1 MMGIIFTKFIV
12 DNYLHLL
19 STPLSFLL
27 FTYVIKIWCQN
38 ELEDISDKQKD
49 ILDYMAKHYDSNK
62 KCDEIKLGLYDNKLF
77 SEIMNNIIKVNIEE
91 EFKKLT
97 DDLND
102 YRLSL
107 IQSKMP
113 EDLKDIFIEF
123 YILIINNINDLES
136 YVDNHQAIFIKNYSN
151 LIYNDS
157 LSKESINEIVFN
169 KKSEFQLN
177 VRRKKRTIHRQM
189 KTYFRLLNTWIPI
202 YNSGNNKLKIY
213 NYPDKFKKYEMLS
226 IYDDICSIG
235 DLELIKLTSHVLD
248 NLHLKKMSSGVSKEY
263 HESKLPIP
271 SEIFSDFSNE
281 NTKKEFFKKVKE
293 HFNKEKFNKS
303 KMNVFD
309 DKFVESCTTFVN
321 NFVINYH
328 KNN

>member
-1 MMGIIFTKFIV
+1 MGIIFTKYIV

-38 ELEDISDKQKD
+38 DLEDISDKQKD

-62 KCDEIKLGLYDNKLF
+62 KFDEIKPGLYDNKLF
-77 SEIMNNIIKVNIEE
+77 SEIMNNIIKINIEE

-97 DDLND
+97 DNLND

-107 IQSKMP
+107 IKSKIP
-113 EDLKDIFIEF
+113 EDLKDTLIEF
-123 YILIINNINDLES
+123 YILIIKNINDLEF
-136 YVDNHQAIFIKNYSN
+136 YVDDNKTIFIKNYSS

-157 LSKESINEIVFN
+157 LSKKSINEIVL
-169 KKSEFQLN
+169 KKKNIFQSN
-177 VRRKKRTIHRQM
+177 IRSKKRIIHRQM

-226 IYDDICSIG
+226 IYDDICSIC
-235 DLELIKLTSHVLD
+235 DIELIKLTSHVLD

-263 HESKLPIP
+263 HESKLSIP

-293 HFNKEKFNKS
+293 HFSKETFNKS
-303 KMNVFD
+303 KIKVFNS
-309 DKFVESCTTFVN
+309 KFVESCSTFVN